1 MKFKNKP
8 FTDKLI
14 MWASLVSILSI
25 NWLRSEI
32 CTQRFRLVAN
42 VAEHYVNFDK
52 IHPPSK
58 KIKIFILVI
67 TDHPKC
73 LFLKITKSRGKF
85 TTYNF
90 LKFDPQVDY
99 WYRTAKREKKK
110 FCMMYELERIYF
122 HKHFRS
128 YTWLKVYFHWG
139 CQFQKGGGGMKV
151 SEPAV

>member
-1 MKFKNKP
+1 M
-8 FTDKLI
+8 
-14 MWASLVSILSI
+14 
-25 NWLRSEI
+25 
-32 CTQRFRLVAN
+32 AN

-90 LKFDPQVDY
+90 LKLIRKLTIDIGLQ
-99 WYRTAKREKKK
+99 KEKKK
-110 FCMMYELERIYF
+110 SF
-122 HKHFRS
+122 
-128 YTWLKVYFHWG
+128 
-139 CQFQKGGGGMKV
+139 
-151 SEPAV
+151 A